1 MRSRSLTA
9 RAIITVAVATSVA
22 ASALTATAPALGQAP
37 AASPDVPAAPST
49 EVAAPVPSPSSSASP
64 ATSAES
70 GDGLILFTVYDGAGA
85 AGPSPCSTFHTI
97 RPDGSGEQ
105 QLTPV
110 VGCATP
116 TPGTAVFGSASW
128 SPAGDGILIDS
139 ESGGDYTPTTTQ
151 ISEVATD
158 GGTPHVLL
166 TVTGVTPTFSPD
178 GSQIAYVD
186 GSGGIVIAAA
196 DGTHPRQLTST
207 PDPTKS
213 SDSYPSF
220 SPDGS
225 RLAFTRSTGD
235 PSGSQ
240 IGTSEL
246 WIVNADGTDLHRLT
260 TGLQWLYP
268 ARWSPDGSRLL
279 FSDAQAGLWVI
290 DADGTGLTRVSIPC
304 EGVSPSPAVPPYVSP
319 SQPCRPAT
327 VEFAFDWSPD
337 GSRIV
342 FHQFGGRPNNS
353 LRVMNADGSGSART
367 LVSGSGQPS
376 LFGWLDWGLPNTPKP
391 EAP

>member
-1 MRSRSLTA
+1 MRFAWLFG
-9 RAIITVAVATSVA
+9 RATFATVLATSA
-22 ASALTATAPALGQAP
+22 IAGAMT
-37 AASPDVPAAPST
+37 AASPPLGQTAAAVPPGVSAAPST
-49 EVAAPVPSPSSSASP
+49 EVAVSPSPSASSASP
-64 ATSAES
+64 ATSAG

-85 AGPSPCSTFHTI
+85 GPSPCTTFHTI
-97 RPDGSGEQ
+97 RPDGSDER
-105 QLTPV
+105 QLTTV

-116 TPGTAVFGSASW
+116 TPGTVVFGAASW
-128 SPAGDGILIDS
+128 SPAGDGILIES
-139 ESGGDYTPTTTQ
+139 ETATTQ

-166 TVTGVTPTFSPD
+166 TVPGSTPAFSHD
-178 GSQIAYVD
+178 GSQLAYAD

-196 DGTHPRQLTST
+196 DGTHARQLTST
-207 PDPTKS
+207 PDATKS

-225 RLAFTRSTGD
+225 RLVFTRSTGD
-235 PSGSQ
+235 PVGSTL
-240 IGTSEL
+240 GTAEV
-246 WIVNADGTDLHRLT
+246 WIVNADGSDLHRLT
-260 TGLQWLYP
+260 SESPFTY

-279 FSDAQAGLWVI
+279 FIGLDGGFWTI
-290 DADGTGLTRVSIPC
+290 DSDGTGLTRVSMPC

-353 LRVMNADGSGSART
+353 LRVMNADGSGSVRT
-367 LVSGSGQPS
+367 LVSGSGEPS
-376 LFGWLDWGLPNTPKP
+376 LYGSLDWGLPNTLQP